1 MPIISIH
8 PSHLRNYIHNNYQ
21 VYQIMLEKQ
30 RSKQSFGKINKQ
42 KWIIGEVETLG
53 NLMLLGNRGLNRVE

>member
-1 MPIISIH
+1 
-8 PSHLRNYIHNNYQ
+8 
-21 VYQIMLEKQ
+21 MLLKKQ